1 MKRENEAAVNP
12 KKESLKLANE
22 KRWNRLFVALY
33 ILIIL
38 KESPAYGNLISER
51 IKEMSNGLYKPN
63 PNALYP
69 VLRSLEDSGE
79 ITGEWDNPETRGK
92 RFYYITDAGIDLIPL
107 LKTKVRERLIYLED
121 MIEVS
126 RKNFKM
132 KK

>member
-1 MKRENEAAVNP
+1 MKRENEAAVTP